1 MEFTQL
7 SFSIIGNIARVTLN
21 RPAKRNAL
29 NDKLIRELTD
39 IFIQISKNE
48 NIKAVIL
55 SGAGEAFCSGADLEY
70 LRQISSYSIEE
81 NQEDSRRL
89 LRLYQSIYE
98 LRKPVVAMVNGPA
111 LAGGCGLATVCDF
124 IIASEQEAKFGYPEV
139 KIGFIPAIVLI
150 YLIKRIGEGK
160 ARELVLTGKIITA
173 KEALTIGLINNMVN
187 HDDLENY
194 AINFVN
200 ELIEINSGTAMGLC
214 KEMFTTFGSMD
225 TKQALEYA
233 ANLNAFTRLTPD
245 CKKGINSFLNK
256 EKIKW

>member
-1 MEFTQL
+1 
-7 SFSIIGNIARVTLN
+7 
-21 RPAKRNAL
+21 
-29 NDKLIRELTD
+29 
-39 IFIQISKNE
+39 
-48 NIKAVIL
+48 
-55 SGAGEAFCSGADLEY
+55 